1 MKLSSIFC
9 SSALQEALSLFSNLT
24 FTRSPTAMAAP
35 LSPSVPLRDVLIVGA
50 GPSGLAAATGLAR
63 QLYTAVVF
71 DSGVYRNA
79 RTEHMHNVPTWDH
92 RNPKEFRAKAREDLL
107 ARYNTIHFE
116 NTTVE
121 SIHRT
126 PKGCFEA
133 TDERGRTWSGR
144 KLILAT
150 GVRDIF
156 PEIENYS
163 DVWAN
168 GV

>member
-1 MKLSSIFC
+1 MNLGFIFC
-9 SSALQEALSLFSNLT
+9 SSTLQQALSLFSNLT
-24 FTRSPTAMAAP
+24 SVQSLTAMVAAHP
-35 LSPSVPLRDVLIVGA
+35 PSMPLRDVLIVGA

-92 RNPKEFRAKAREDLL
+92 RNPKEFRAKARDDLL

-126 PKGCFEA
+126 TKGSFEA
-133 TDERGRTWSGR
+133 TDTRGHTWTGR
-144 KLILAT
+144 KVILAT

-163 DVWAN
+163 DVWVK